1 MTPIRLG
8 IENKRQV
15 YLFVGL
21 CLLMLVIAGSELHGA
36 FSAPKSTVPHRAISV
51 QQAFNQD
58 LSIRGA
64 EPKLRL
70 TQLSHSEQVTYSV
83 PGRDIF
89 SIPLA
94 PVQIEAPV
102 APPRPMV
109 LPAPPPER
117 PSIPAIDIKYLGYAK
132 SGDASYKAVLVR
144 GDDILMASSGEVIFH
159 RFKVG
164 SIQPASVQITDLSFA
179 NTQVIAVAEK

>member
-21 CLLMLVIAGSELHGA
+21 CLLMLVIAGSELQSA
-36 FSAPKSTVPHRAISV
+36 FSSPKSTVPHRAIAV
-51 QQAFNQD
+51 QQVPNQD

-64 EPKLRL
+64 EPNLRI
-70 TQLSHSEQVTYSV
+70 TQLTHSEQVTYSA

-89 SIPLA
+89 SAPLA
-94 PVQIEAPV
+94 PVHIETPIAS
-102 APPRPMV
+102 PRPLV
-109 LPAPPPER
+109 LPPPPPER
-117 PSIPAIDIKYLGYAK
+117 PSIPAIDIKYLGYTK
-132 SGDASYKAVLVR
+132 TGDASYKAVLVH
-144 GDDILMASSGEVIFH
+144 GDDTLLASSGEVIFH

-164 SIQPASVQITDLSFA
+164 SILPTSVQITDLSFK